1 MRGRLAAVVLGL
13 AGLVGGLV
21 SAGCTSSP
29 PVEAMGPQKYAVSQR
44 SVAPELSG
52 PLLTGDGAFDLA
64 QHRGEVVVLNF
75 WASWCPPCRVE
86 ADDLEATYQ
95 ATKAN
100 GVTFLGVNIRDER
113 DAAKAFI
120 AGRATYPSV
129 FDPAGKVGLRLNV
142 PATSIPQTFV
152 FDRQGRIA
160 AVIRGQVIRST
171 LEPLVAEI
179 AAEPQ

>member
-13 AGLVGGLV
+13 TGVVGGLV
-21 SAGCTSSP
+21 SVGCASSP
-29 PVEAMGPQKYAVSQR
+29 PVEATGPQVYAVSQR
-44 SVAPELSG
+44 QVAPELRG

-64 QHRGEVVVLNF
+64 DHRGEVVVLNF

-95 ATKAN
+95 ATKAS
-100 GVTFLGVNIRDER
+100 GVTFVGINIHDER
-113 DAAKAFI
+113 DPAKAFL

-129 FDPAGKVGLRLNV
+129 FDPAGKMGLRLKV
-142 PATSIPQTFV
+142 AATSIPQTFV

-160 AVIRGQVIRST
+160 AVIRGQVIRAT
-171 LEPLVAEI
+171 LEPLIADV
-179 AAEPQ
+179 AAESP